1 MKRWIVGAAVLL
13 LASQPTVAAAQDA
26 AVEIV
31 GTWRL
36 VAATQLMADW
46 TVTRQRVR

>member
-1 MKRWIVGAAVLL
+1 MKRGNVGAAVLL

-31 GTWRL
+31 GTW
-36 VAATQLMADW
+36 
-46 TVTRQRVR
+46 QRVR